1 MNRFFI
7 QWFSGFLLLLCISV
21 LFVPVFG
28 QTAKKEDA
36 GKYLESPNG
45 FPSFQSAL
53 HFYINEEN
61 PYIKAKLLHKVA
73 AQVNPSQRFSF
84 AELNSLDQMIT
95 AGLQDKYP
103 EVIVATADLV
113 SVLKRKDLE
122 SVLISKFIE
131 ANKFDPSYRERIKI
145 GLIHSLG
152 ALGGTD
158 TKELFKTVL
167 EQESAS
173 PMSNAV
179 LQSIQALDDP
189 SLIIDVDRYSAKM
202 KYIMAG
208 KHYPE
213 DHYGYNRISKSAD
226 LAAQV
231 SATLSKKRGE

>member
-1 MNRFFI
+1 MLFKR
-7 QWFSGFLLLLCISV
+7 QRLWFLVLLGLSV
-21 LFVPVFG
+21 LFVSASG
-28 QTAKKEDA
+28 QSGKKENVQ
-36 GKYLESPNG
+36 KYLQSSAG
-45 FPSFQSAL
+45 FSSFQSAL
-53 HFYINEEN
+53 HFYVNEEN
-61 PYIKAKLLHKVA
+61 PYIRAKLLQKVA

-84 AELNSLDQMIT
+84 AELNSLDQMII

-158 TKELFKTVL
+158 TKELFKNVL
-167 EQESAS
+167 EQESAT
-173 PMSNAV
+173 PMSDAV

-189 SLIIDVDRYSAKM
+189 SLIRDVDRYSAKM
-202 KYIMAG
+202 KSIMAG
-208 KHYPE
+208 KHNS
-213 DHYGYNRISKSAD
+213 DDNDGYNSVSKSAD

-231 SATLSKKRGE
+231 NAALSKKRGE